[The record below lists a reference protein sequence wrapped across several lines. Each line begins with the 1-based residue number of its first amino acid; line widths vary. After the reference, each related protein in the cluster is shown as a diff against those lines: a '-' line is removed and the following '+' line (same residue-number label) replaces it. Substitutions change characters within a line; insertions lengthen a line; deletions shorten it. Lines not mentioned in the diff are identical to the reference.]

1 MTLDELREKTCAA
14 KDRHGITRKEIA
26 EALDPHYTIS
36 TVYKY
41 LCDGYEGPV
50 HPRFIQ
56 LTGDA
61 IEKLTKERNPARR
74 AAA

>member
-1 MTLDELREKTCAA
+1 MTLSELREKTQNACE
-14 KDRHGITRKEIA
+14 HYEITRKDIA
-26 EALDPHYTIS
+26 RALAPHYKLH

-41 LCDGYEGPV
+41 LRAAYKGPV

-56 LTGDA
+56 LTGVA